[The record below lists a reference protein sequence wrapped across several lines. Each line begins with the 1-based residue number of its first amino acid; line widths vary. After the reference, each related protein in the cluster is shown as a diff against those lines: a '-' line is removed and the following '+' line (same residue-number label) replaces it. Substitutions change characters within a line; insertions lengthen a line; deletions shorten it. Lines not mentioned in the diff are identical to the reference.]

1 MHAEKTPFEDNQ
13 RRMRR
18 LVLSIAVVL
27 IGAVNLFGQEVAFE
41 LKVLEMER
49 IDWNERRAPSA
60 PKSAPSV
67 NRESFAIHMPESVAR
82 SLESSADSKLIHNL
96 RFNAPDRKNT
106 RIRFDSHAPQ
116 GAATVD
122 VGIALELTPKIFANR
137 EMDIDVSAHVE
148 VRTDPEPSFTTHKVK
163 HVVHISD
170 GDTIIVGGF
179 VNDAE
184 ARLLA
189 GIPTLRD
196 NPMLH
201 YLFSEKRGQRGE
213 PEIVLMLKPHIGES
227 LPITR
232 VEESPTNFGRD
243 GTRGAAS
250 QPINAP
256 TPKDAR
262 PLYTIQ
268 VGAFEKAATA
278 EALVARLKTRYD
290 AVFIDPLAGQ
300 RPVYRV
306 RVGRLANLRAAG
318 ELERQLRT
326 EGFQPF
332 IVPPGQF
339 R

>member
-1 MHAEKTPFEDNQ
+1 
-13 RRMRR
+13 MRR
-18 LVLSIAVVL
+18 IVFFIVVALVSAL
-27 IGAVNLFGQEVAFE
+27 NLFGQEVAFE

-49 IDWNERRAPSA
+49 IDWHERRAPLTAS
-60 PKSAPSV
+60 KSAPSV

-82 SLESSADSKLIHNL
+82 SLESSAESKLIHNL
-96 RFNAPDRKNT
+96 RFNAADRKNT

-116 GAATVD
+116 GAASVD
-122 VGIALELTPKIFANR
+122 VGIALELTPKVFANR

-148 VRTDPEPSFTTHKVK
+148 VRTDPEPPFTTQEIK

-170 GDTIIVGGF
+170 GETIIVGGF

-189 GIPTLRD
+189 GIPTLRE

-232 VEESPTNFGRD
+232 VEESPTNSGRD
-243 GTRGAAS
+243 GTRAAAS
-250 QPINAP
+250 QPIKTVAAP
-256 TPKDAR
+256 SQKDTR

-278 EALVARLKTRYD
+278 EALVARLKMRYD
-290 AVFIDPLAGQ
+290 AVFIDPLAGE

-332 IVPPGQF
+332 IVPPSQF

>member
-1 MHAEKTPFEDNQ
+1 
-13 RRMRR
+13 MRR
-18 LVLSIAVVL
+18 IVFFIAVALVSAL
-27 IGAVNLFGQEVAFE
+27 NLFGQEVAFE

-49 IDWNERRAPSA
+49 IDWHERRAPLTAS
-60 PKSAPSV
+60 KSAPSV
-67 NRESFAIHMPESVAR
+67 NRESFAIHMPESVSR
-82 SLESSADSKLIHNL
+82 SLESSAVSKLIHNL
-96 RFNAPDRKNT
+96 RFNAADRKNT

-116 GAATVD
+116 GAASVD
-122 VGIALELTPKIFANR
+122 VGIGLELTPKVFANR

-148 VRTDPEPSFTTHKVK
+148 VRTDAEPPFTTQEIK

-170 GDTIIVGGF
+170 GETIIVGGF

-189 GIPTLRD
+189 GIPTLRE
-196 NPMLH
+196 NPMLR

-232 VEESPTNFGRD
+232 LEDSPTNSGRD
-243 GTRGAAS
+243 GTRAAAS
-250 QPINAP
+250 QPIKTVAAP
-256 TPKDAR
+256 TPIDTR

-278 EALVARLKTRYD
+278 EALVTRLKMRYD
-290 AVFIDPLAGQ
+290 VVFIDPLAGE

-332 IVPPGQF
+332 IVPPSQF